1 MTTTKQRT
9 VIIGLITLGIFIV
22 GFFGLRFFHAFR
34 DFRGHHPPRFPRP
47 GDQPTQTDVELIR
60 DWMTVPYISMTYRV
74 PPTLLFESLHIT
86 PKGNEHKSLKQLND
100 EFYSQQP
107 DYVLKLVKETVQS
120 HEPPTAVPPPTVISP
135 PTAIAPPSP

>member
-1 MTTTKQRT
+1 MTTAKQRT

-47 GDQPTQTDVELIR
+47 GDQPIQTDVELIR
-60 DWMTVPYISMTYRV
+60 DWMTIPYISMTYRV
-74 PPTLLFESLHIT
+74 PPALLFESLQIT

-107 DYVLKLVKETVQS
+107 DYVLKLVKETVRS
-120 HEPPTAVPPPTVISP
+120 HEPPTAMPP
-135 PTAIAPPSP
+135 PTAILPPTAITPPSP